1 MKVRLEV
8 RQIWRNMTKRAG
20 TTSMSINIKP
30 HDPSITS
37 TILDQEKLLDSEDQA
52 LCPIFVKSDKSER
65 DWS

>member
-1 MKVRLEV
+1 MKVLLEV
-8 RQIWRNMTKRAG
+8 RQIWRNMTKRTD
-20 TTSMSINIKP
+20 TTSMSIKIKP

-52 LCPIFVKSDKSER
+52 LCPIFVKSDKCEW